1 MRNLKRA
8 LSLALAFV
16 MVMSMMV
23 VGAGAVSIDDFS
35 DKDQIVNTEAVMT
48 MVSLGVIN
56 GKDDGSYD
64 PTGIVTRAE
73 MAKLISVTLNGGKD
87 PTLGAITAN
96 FTDTKGHWAESYIAY
111 VASLG
116 IVDGRGD
123 GTFGP
128 NDQVTGAQAA
138 KMILTMLG
146 YRSEIEGFTGANW
159 ALNVQLK
166 GNDINLFDG
175 LNINPDEGLTRD
187 DTAQMLY
194 NAVQAQEVEY
204 RNLDGNYN
212 DVIYPTEKGTM
223 LANRFGVVKVEG
235 LVVANDVFGVPGY
248 AATSNG
254 RVRLEDTNTYNTT
267 GNNGQTVQKNY
278 NGVYSVDIPNDM
290 VGTRIVIYVQFKNAL
305 APNATDSTVIG
316 TPISSDKNT
325 VAVTANRMKDID
337 AVRSFLSDNDLSLT
351 NKRTQAASSSDDGYY
366 VGTLTFTKN
375 ETVEGTSVERAFAAT
390 GSTKQQGIEFKFIDH
405 DDDGVVDYIFR
416 TEPTM
421 AKVTVYD
428 DTNKKMT
435 IAGLGSTEF
444 SDIANPEDVA
454 KDDMVLYYLVNETY
468 YLEKVETVSG
478 EVTAYSD
485 ANKTLTLDGTAYA
498 QSAIRAE
505 ISSTDLTNLAIA
517 TNEDGMDFVGNTYTF
532 YLDSHGNVVAWVL
545 GEASVGNY
553 ALVLGADVSGNNNFK
568 SAKVKLLLADGTTGT
583 YNVNLLASAN
593 RFELTGSNS
602 DKENAMANKLD
613 SNRMDN
619 DIVVYTIGSDGT
631 VTLGNPA
638 PSTSKTY
645 GAGDG
650 QATNTVAR
658 GTGSYTLDIGND
670 SSAAND
676 VTVKVNDSTL
686 FFIRNQSKNSGT
698 SDVYSVVQGVSNLPT
713 SKIVKSDSKGDAT
726 VESAV
731 WTLTDAN
738 YNVAKAVF
746 VDGEFKGTANYVYV
760 VDTYTGT
767 KKTDSGELVYTYPVV
782 FENGEKGELNFGTNT
797 VPDGVVLEY
806 TIGNNG
812 VAEYVTDVAG
822 DSDRTVN
829 GVVSTYGNRNNLTV
843 VYGDGHSTSDIKG
856 SYTVATDAQIWNVE
870 SDPVSTT
877 LTSDISVVFVL
888 NSEGLVKTA
897 FVKDTNVTSVN
908 NANVEFTG
916 TAANAGLSVKTAGTN
931 VYSGYDLVIAGG
943 ANGKQIT
950 YMVTYDNNK
959 QDAAK
964 TATFNASSEA
974 TISVPKNAAKITVS
988 AYSGSSTPSG
998 DELDPTAV
1006 SATDVN
1012 NALKGDKS
1020 EVVING
1026 NFDPALF
1033 ADTGVLDIPAGKT
1046 LTIKGN
1052 FTGNANVIIRGTLNV
1067 EGTYKP
1073 AAAHS
1078 TFTGTVKAQA
1088 LDLTNTAVTVNGTL
1102 DLGTGAITGAN
1113 KLTVAAS
1120 GTVKAGNVT
1129 DAVETSGTTT
1139 VGTVGGTLDVKAGT
1153 ATTGDVTGNVTVA
1166 GGEATVADVL
1176 GSSTVTVSGG
1186 KLTLTKA
1193 TTNGAISVSAG
1204 ELIAPAVAGNL
1215 TMTSTGKA
1223 TVATVAGT
1231 FTDAATT
1238 DVTFTSDQT
1247 VAIAT
1252 INGKVTFEAAQT
1264 ALDVTTIATGSNVT
1278 FNGDVTVAASA
1289 LAANEDVT
1297 FNGNLTVSASNK
1309 ITVADGKTATIN
1321 GVVSDGA
1328 GIDGGS
1334 SSTAKIVF
1342 GEKGDV
1348 TTVSSKF
1355 KDKAGSSD
1363 ISTGDFAGMTFTW
1376 DNSSTCWK
1384 SDK

>member
-35 DKDQIVNTEAVMT
+35 DKDQIVNKEAVTT
-48 MVSLGVIN
+48 MVSLSVIN

-87 PTLGAITAN
+87 PTLGAITAS

-111 VASLG
+111 VSSLG

-166 GNDINLFDG
+166 GNDINLFEG

-278 NGVYSVDIPNDM
+278 NGVYNVDIPNDM

-375 ETVEGTSVERAFAAT
+375 ETAEGTSVERAFAAT

-435 IAGLGSTEF
+435 IAGLGSTAF

-485 ANKTLTLDGTAYA
+485 ANKTLTLDGTAYT

-505 ISSTDLTNLAIA
+505 ISSTDLTNLDIA
-517 TNEDGMDFVGNTYTF
+517 GNGDGMDFVGNTYTF
-532 YLDSHGNVVAWVL
+532 YLDSYGNVVAWVL

-602 DKENAMANKLD
+602 DKENSMASLLNTDTAVNGERDGDKT
-613 SNRMDN
+613 N

-645 GAGDG
+645 GAGEG

-658 GTGSYTLDIGND
+658 GTGSYTLNISGTN
-670 SSAAND
+670 
-676 VTVKVNDSTL
+676 VPVKVNDSTL
-686 FFIRNQSKNSGT
+686 FFIRNNSKNAGT

-731 WTLTDAN
+731 WTKTDAN
-738 YNVAKAVF
+738 FQVAKAVF
-746 VDGEFKGTANYVYV
+746 VDGEYKGTANYVYV

-767 KKTDSGELVYTYPVV
+767 KKTNSGELVYTYPVV

-812 VAEYVTDVAG
+812 VAEFVKDKTGTA
-822 DSDRTVN
+822 DSTRN
-829 GVVSTYGNRNNLTV
+829 GVVATYGSRNNLTV
-843 VYGDGHSTSDIKG
+843 VDGDGVVEDAG
-856 SYTVATDAQIWNVE
+856 SYTVATDAKIWNVE
-870 SDPVSTT
+870 NAPVSTT
-877 LTSDISVVFVL
+877 LTSDISVAFVL
-888 NSEGLVKTA
+888 NSEGLVKTV
-897 FVKDTNVTSVN
+897 FVKNTNVTSVN

-916 TAANAGLSVKTAGTN
+916 TAANAGLSVKTAGAN
-931 VYSGYDLVIAGG
+931 VYSGYDLVITGG
-943 ANGKQIT
+943 TSGKQIT
-950 YMVTYDNNK
+950 YKVTYDNK
-959 QDAAK
+959 KEDADK
-964 TATFNASSEA
+964 TATFNASGEA

-988 AYSGSSTPSG
+988 AYSGNSTTPSASG
-998 DELDPTAV
+998 KNVTLNAVTNGWTFYNAADNSQLTKGTDPVNGANVKIPSGVTSIYIQNSAWTADSFIGFGAKAYTV
-1006 SATDVN
+1006 TAGKSIQVAVADLGTSLADTAFKPVYKIAVPANVTVTENAGGTVYTDANGVVYLEGTATAKLTGLAGKHYATTTDAGTTYAETTNNTVTLSNKSVTVDDGYYAINETVAVTN
-1012 NALKGDKS
+1012 NAT
-1020 EVVING
+1020 
-1026 NFDPALF
+1026 
-1033 ADTGVLDIPAGKT
+1033 TGLPTGT
-1046 LTIKGN
+1046 FTTG
-1052 FTGNANVIIRGTLNV
+1052 FTGKVT
-1067 EGTYKP
+1067 TP
-1073 AAAHS
+1073 AAANSKNYIKDGGTVVVTITAGDTAS
-1078 TFTGTVKAQA
+1078 TAGVVNGEIATSTSGATLAGTGATAAKVWDNSTSLTTGTSTVT
-1088 LDLTNTAVTVNGTL
+1088 LTVTVNVDATL
-1102 DLGTGAITGAN
+1102 AGDIT
-1113 KLTVAAS
+1113 L
-1120 GTVKAGNVT
+1120 
-1129 DAVETSGTTT
+1129 
-1139 VGTVGGTLDVKAGT
+1139 T
-1153 ATTGDVTGNVTVA
+1153 AT
-1166 GGEATVADVL
+1166 L
-1176 GSSTVTVSGG
+1176 
-1186 KLTLTKA
+1186 
-1193 TTNGAISVSAG
+1193 
-1204 ELIAPAVAGNL
+1204 
-1215 TMTSTGKA
+1215 
-1223 TVATVAGT
+1223 
-1231 FTDAATT
+1231 
-1238 DVTFTSDQT
+1238 
-1247 VAIAT
+1247 
-1252 INGKVTFEAAQT
+1252 
-1264 ALDVTTIATGSNVT
+1264 
-1278 FNGDVTVAASA
+1278 
-1289 LAANEDVT
+1289 
-1297 FNGNLTVSASNK
+1297 
-1309 ITVADGKTATIN
+1309 
-1321 GVVSDGA
+1321 SDG
-1328 GIDGGS
+1328 
-1334 SSTAKIVF
+1334 
-1342 GEKGDV
+1342 
-1348 TTVSSKF
+1348 
-1355 KDKAGSSD
+1355 
-1363 ISTGDFAGMTFTW
+1363 
-1376 DNSSTCWK
+1376 
-1384 SDK
+1384 